1 MPGREQV
8 EDMDI
13 REALERDLQDV
24 LAVERAAFGQEEE
37 AELVRVLLLDPSARP
52 VYSLLAFQG
61 EQAVGHILFTAAT
74 LAKSGQ
80 KVTAVILAPLAVVP
94 SHQKQGVGAALV
106 ARGLELL
113 DVSGVELVFVLGHP
127 GYYSRFG
134 FAPAGRLGFVPPY
147 PVPEEYADAWMV
159 RALRPGLIGAVN
171 GTVTCAEAMNKPEYW
186 R

>member
-1 MPGREQV
+1 
-8 EDMDI
+8 MDI
-13 REALERDLQDV
+13 REALETDLQDV
-24 LAVERAAFGQEEE
+24 LAVERAAFSQEEE

-52 VYSLLAFQG
+52 FYSLLAFQG
-61 EQAVGHILFTAAT
+61 DQAVGHILFTAAT

-80 KVTAVILAPLAVVP
+80 NVTAVILAPLAVAP

-113 DVSGVELVFVLGHP
+113 DVAGVELVFVFGDP

-134 FAPAGRLGFVPPY
+134 FAPAGQLGFAPPY

-159 RALRPGLIGAVN
+159 RALRPGLMGAVS
-171 GTVTCAEAMNKPEYW
+171 GTVTPAEALRKPEYW
-186 R
+186 RE